1 MDFNHTP
8 QKETTTSAL
17 QKDQIFPSYHRILEK
32 EYYMRKKLSTN
43 ALNTLNSEKLK
54 NLYRKFFGGFTGKVG
69 WKEGQ
74 RSGWNIRKI

>member
-8 QKETTTSAL
+8 QKETMTSAL
-17 QKDQIFPSYHRILEK
+17 RTDQIFPSYHRILEK
-32 EYYMRKKLSTN
+32 EYYMRKKLLTN
-43 ALNTLNSEKLK
+43 VLNTLTCTKLK

-69 WKEGQ
+69 WKEDQ